1 MIRRPPRST
10 RTDTLFP
17 YTTLFRSV
25 DIGLGRK
32 KARPD
37 EIEDGRKR
45 KEGHADKHAD
55 TQRIRRAFSSGDI
68 AREADQQRTETG
80 PDQVGGEQGQRNR
93 AGTQVGAHSVLHE
106 RLERA
111 VGARPDR
118 EAATEDPHTNT
129 GERGA
134 KGAK

>member
-1 MIRRPPRST
+1 MR
-10 RTDTLFP
+10 
-17 YTTLFRSV
+17 V

-80 PDQVGGEQGQRNR
+80 ADQVGGEQGQRNR
-93 AGTQVGAHSVLHE
+93 EGTHVGAHYVLPE
-106 RLERA
+106 RIDRA
-111 VGARPDR
+111 VGEGQDR
-118 EAATEDPHTNT
+118 EAEKEETHRDRVAGWEY
-129 GERGA
+129 GEQRSEVQTSEIQSIM
-134 KGAK
+134 

>member
-1 MIRRPPRST
+1 MR
-10 RTDTLFP
+10 
-17 YTTLFRSV
+17 V

-80 PDQVGGEQGQRNR
+80 ADQVGGEQGQRNR
-93 AGTQVGAHSVLHE
+93 EGTHVGAHYVLHE
-106 RLERA
+106 RIDRA
-111 VGARPDR
+111 VGAGQDR
-118 EAATEDPHTNT
+118 EAEKERSEEHTS
-129 GERGA
+129 ELQSLMRSSYA
-134 KGAK
+134 VFCLKKKKKKK